1 MDFYYQGF
9 DKKYHK
15 IGEIENLE
23 NTIMDMDDALFEDPG
38 TFNTVRRLK
47 NNGNFEQS
55 ITVSKEVTGMINA
68 AIDEAIDEIV
78 KRHAEFYDLM
88 WICELAKRYLEEH
101 SE

>member
-15 IGEIENLE
+15 IGEIKNLE
-23 NTIMDMDDALFEDPG
+23 NTIMDMDDALFDYPG
-38 TFNTVRRLK
+38 TATMRRLK
-47 NNGNFEQS
+47 NNDHFEQN
-55 ITVSKEVTGMINA
+55 ITVPKEAIDMINA
-68 AIDEAIDEIV
+68 AIDEIV

>member
-1 MDFYYQGF
+1 MDLYYQGF

-15 IGEIENLE
+15 IGEIENFE

-38 TFNTVRRLK
+38 TASTIRRLK
-47 NNGNFEQS
+47 NNDYFEQD
-55 ITVSKEVTGMINA
+55 ITVAKEVSDKIIA
-68 AIDEAIDEIV
+68 AIDEIV

>member
-1 MDFYYQGF
+1 MDLYYQGF

-38 TFNTVRRLK
+38 SANTIRRLK
-47 NNGNFEQS
+47 NNDYFEQD
-55 ITVSKEVTGMINA
+55 ITVAKEVSDKIIA
-68 AIDEAIDEIV
+68 AIDEIV
-78 KRHAEFYDLM
+78 KRHAELYDLM